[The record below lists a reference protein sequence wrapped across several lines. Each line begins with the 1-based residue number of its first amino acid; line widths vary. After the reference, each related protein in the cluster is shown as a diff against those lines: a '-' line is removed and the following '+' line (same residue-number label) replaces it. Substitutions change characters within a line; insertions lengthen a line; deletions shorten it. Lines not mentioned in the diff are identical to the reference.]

1 MFLIF
6 GSDNIAIQ
14 LAKWIGTTS
23 RVRLIGLAEQ
33 LVGIPNV
40 EIVTLPTEM
49 ELNEMPLPEVS
60 PTAVVILDEIIC
72 DDNPTEE
79 LLKLWPSTP
88 ILSTIE
94 MENSELISVDDLMI
108 KLLKDR
114 LKNIDRKHGASDVIR
129 RLKSEPDARVL
140 IVCHDNPD
148 PDSLASALAIEHI
161 CKQIGQTV
169 TIAHGGMI
177 EHQQNIGMVRQTKI
191 ELRRIILDWEVE
203 DLLKESDITVC
214 VDFNKSGANNILPKG
229 FVPTIIVDH
238 HLSEDRPPGE
248 IVLVRPEFAATSSL
262 VATIAMNSGYEIDEI
277 VATSLAFGIRTDTLG
292 FTRSFNE
299 VDMTALSWLN
309 NYVDWNLLRS
319 FEAPPRSKEVLDI
332 FKHALQDMNQV
343 GELLLAP
350 IHNLANRDALS
361 QVADFLLPT
370 EGVSV
375 VVCYGTRRNKVI
387 ISARSKNDGIN
398 IGQLLEKS
406 FNEGTAGGHAVMAGG
421 QIPFDDIE
429 ADSEID
435 AMEKISAKLENIF
448 GGI

>member
-33 LVGIPNV
+33 LIGIPNV

-49 ELNEMPLPEVS
+49 ELNEMPLPEVA

-72 DDNPTEE
+72 DDKPTEE
-79 LLKLWPSTP
+79 LLKLWPQTP
-88 ILSTIE
+88 ILSTFE
-94 MENSELISVDDLMI
+94 MENSELISVEDLTLN
-108 KLLKDR
+108 LLKDR

-129 RLKSEPDARVL
+129 RLKSQPDARVL

-148 PDSLASALAIEHI
+148 PDSIASALAIEQI

-177 EHQQNIGMVRQTKI
+177 EHQQNVGMVRMLNL
-191 ELRRIILDWEVE
+191 ELRRVILEWEIE

-214 VDFNKSGANNILPKG
+214 VDFNKSGANNILPRD

-238 HLSEDRPPGE
+238 HLSENRPPGE
-248 IVLVRPEFAATSSL
+248 VVLVRPEFAATSSL
-262 VATIAMNSGYEIDEI
+262 VATIAMNSGYDIEQN
-277 VATSLAFGIRTDTLG
+277 VATALAFGIRTDTLG
-292 FTRSFNE
+292 FTRAFNE

-309 NYVDWNLLRS
+309 NYVDWELLRS

-332 FKHALQDMNQV
+332 FKHALQDMYQV
-343 GELLLAP
+343 GGLLLAP

-361 QVADFLLPT
+361 QVADFLLTT

-375 VVCYGTRRNKVI
+375 VVCFGVRRNKVI
-387 ISARSKNDGIN
+387 ISVRSKNDGIN
-398 IGQLLEKS
+398 IGQILQKS

-421 QIPFDDIE
+421 QIPFEDIE
-429 ADSEID
+429 AGSDIE
-435 AMEKISAKLENIF
+435 AMKIISMKLEQIF